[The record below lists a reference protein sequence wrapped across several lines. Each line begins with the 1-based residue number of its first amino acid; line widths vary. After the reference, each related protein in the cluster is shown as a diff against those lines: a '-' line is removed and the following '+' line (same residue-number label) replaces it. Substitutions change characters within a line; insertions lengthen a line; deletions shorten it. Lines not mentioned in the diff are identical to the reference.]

1 MPTMATTTTNGYD
14 DDGDNAKGRQSR
26 HIQSDEDDDD
36 DDYDDNP
43 QRISTEQQRPINN
56 KPFQGGVGV
65 GVGVGVRVGGNYPNT
80 TSKPSP
86 SLFYPLSFTLL
97 SDSFWLSG
105 L

>member
-1 MPTMATTTTNGYD
+1 MVMTTMVTMQKD
-14 DDGDNAKGRQSR
+14 DNPDTYNQTMTKTKMNDN
-26 HIQSDEDDDD
+26 DDDDDD

-65 GVGVGVRVGGNYPNT
+65 RVRVGGNYPNT